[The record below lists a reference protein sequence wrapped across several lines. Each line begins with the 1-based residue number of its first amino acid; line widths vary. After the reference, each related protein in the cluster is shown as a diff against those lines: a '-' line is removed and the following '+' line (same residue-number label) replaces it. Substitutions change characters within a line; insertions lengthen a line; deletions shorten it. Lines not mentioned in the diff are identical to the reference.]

1 MRVLEEVS
9 HAAEMLNM
17 ALRMYLELVL
27 VCAEVAGRSAGT
39 FEARAWPAAA
49 SLQKR
54 YQRTMRPNKH
64 TATPLDIHSGAALAF
79 PPPSHI
85 LYTASTHHRL
95 VDKAS
100 CHRRRSSAPPPQWR
114 ARVGPPTS
122 PHASPEATT
131 ARGAE
136 TRTRRRYGSLCW
148 ITFRVGSDC
157 QKRVYSCW
165 VRATIGRIGD
175 TANAQPQAEL
185 QKHSESSS
193 SRCPQTLQTTE
204 DRQTEAG
211 SRQLRTNSPWA
222 TRTRM
227 CWIRITRVCSVAG
240 CRTRIC

>member
-1 MRVLEEVS
+1 MLAQYSRRRIGGQAVPLELLKLGLGQQPHPCRKGTSE
-9 HAAEMLNM
+9 HAAKQAHRNPT
-17 ALRMYLELVL
+17 R
-27 VCAEVAGRSAGT
+27 
-39 FEARAWPAAA
+39 
-49 SLQKR
+49 
-54 YQRTMRPNKH
+54 
-64 TATPLDIHSGAALAF
+64 HSPRAALAL
-79 PPPSHI
+79 PHPSHT
-85 LYTASTHHRL
+85 LCTSSTQHRSPGH
-95 VDKAS
+95 VTF
-100 CHRRRSSAPPPQWR
+100 HQRPSSAAPPQWR

-122 PHASPEATT
+122 PHASPEATI

-175 TANAQPQAEL
+175 IANAQPQAEL

-240 CRTRIC
+240 CRIMVC